1 MLIKCLDKRY
11 EVIQKRKAADALDLY
26 VAKDLEDA
34 GQKAYTVVCVK
45 DWELARKLIL
55 VTTKKNTS
63 IAFKDLQE
71 SFNADG
77 KYYIV
82 FQYAEGE
89 TLQKTLQEQERSLKE
104 RLTLMKNILEQI
116 ILLNMPLC
124 FIYEALRKDSIV
136 VDEALEIRFN
146 YFFSEVDYYWQ
157 VQERDCLQRISG
169 LVKELFQKELTE
181 KSVRELADFSKSL
194 SQGRVKDIWECYK
207 KCDEICEHFTRKE
220 AAGQIRPGRIW
231 WKAWEAFKG
240 KVPVIKAMLAV
251 LLIVAS
257 GVFLLWNLKNPAVS
271 DHGITFEQIGTLKIE
286 R

>member
-1 MLIKCLDKRY
+1 MLIKFLDKRY

-104 RLTLMKNILEQI
+104 
-116 ILLNMPLC
+116 
-124 FIYEALRKDSIV
+124 
-136 VDEALEIRFN
+136 
-146 YFFSEVDYYWQ
+146 
-157 VQERDCLQRISG
+157 
-169 LVKELFQKELTE
+169 
-181 KSVRELADFSKSL
+181 
-194 SQGRVKDIWECYK
+194 
-207 KCDEICEHFTRKE
+207 
-220 AAGQIRPGRIW
+220 
-231 WKAWEAFKG
+231 
-240 KVPVIKAMLAV
+240 
-251 LLIVAS
+251 
-257 GVFLLWNLKNPAVS
+257 LLWKKPR
-271 DHGITFEQIGTLKIE
+271 KK
-286 R
+286 